1 MTSLKSS
8 AEPSIKDIKSIP
20 CASFPSFQVRF
31 ASELIY
37 TQIRK
42 PYILH
47 WKIPNLP
54 VPMVSHVESDCDQL
68 HFLRLSIVP
77 KSVQN
82 FVGNAFG
89 DKISTSTIVSQ
100 V

>member
-1 MTSLKSS
+1 
-8 AEPSIKDIKSIP
+8 
-20 CASFPSFQVRF
+20 
-31 ASELIY
+31 
-37 TQIRK
+37 
-42 PYILH
+42 
-47 WKIPNLP
+47 
-54 VPMVSHVESDCDQL
+54 MVSHIESDCDQL

-100 V
+100 VEYSNVNIWRLVLKIFQPIDIHLKA